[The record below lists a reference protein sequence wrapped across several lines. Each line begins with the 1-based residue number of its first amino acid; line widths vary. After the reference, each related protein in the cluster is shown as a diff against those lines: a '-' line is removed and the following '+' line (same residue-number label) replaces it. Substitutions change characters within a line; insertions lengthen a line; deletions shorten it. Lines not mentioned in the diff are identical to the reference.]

1 MGNKKKMTVLDFQ
14 KYKDEG
20 RKFSFVTAYDYTTAS
35 IVNESDCEI
44 ILVGDS
50 LGMIM
55 LGYNT
60 TVPVTVDDMIHH
72 IRPVVK
78 GAPDTFIIGDMP
90 FGSYNVSKEQAIE
103 TKMEYARKHGNQEQL
118 RGLEEALSQVRRW
131 CSDGTL
137 RSKAELNILEKQ
149 DKVKE
154 RQADLD
160 KAVTEGKGEKKIAK
174 LQRKLGEAKEELAQ
188 AVAKR
193 DALAQ

>member
-1 MGNKKKMTVLDFQ
+1 MGERLLKTAVLSATLGIALIAFSGMSLASDDFAGGC
-14 KYKDEG
+14 K
-20 RKFSFVTAYDYTTAS
+20 R
-35 IVNESDCEI
+35 
-44 ILVGDS
+44 
-50 LGMIM
+50 
-55 LGYNT
+55 
-60 TVPVTVDDMIHH
+60 
-72 IRPVVK
+72 
-78 GAPDTFIIGDMP
+78 
-90 FGSYNVSKEQAIE
+90 KEQ
-103 TKMEYARKHGNQEQL
+103 ARKHGNQEQL
-118 RGLEEALSQVRRW
+118 RGLEEALSQVRQW

-174 LQRKLGEAKEELAQ
+174 LQRKLGEAKEDLAQ

>member
-1 MGNKKKMTVLDFQ
+1 MGERLLKTAVLSATL
-14 KYKDEG
+14 G
-20 RKFSFVTAYDYTTAS
+20 IALIAFSGMSLAS
-35 IVNESDCEI
+35 DGFAGGCK
-44 ILVGDS
+44 
-50 LGMIM
+50 
-55 LGYNT
+55 
-60 TVPVTVDDMIHH
+60 
-72 IRPVVK
+72 R
-78 GAPDTFIIGDMP
+78 
-90 FGSYNVSKEQAIE
+90 KEQAIE

-118 RGLEEALSQVRRW
+118 RGLEEALSQVRQW

-160 KAVTEGKGEKKIAK
+160 KAVTEGKGDKKIAK
-174 LQRKLGEAKEELAQ
+174 LQRKLGEAKEDLAQ

>member
-1 MGNKKKMTVLDFQ
+1 
-14 KYKDEG
+14 
-20 RKFSFVTAYDYTTAS
+20 
-35 IVNESDCEI
+35 
-44 ILVGDS
+44 
-50 LGMIM
+50 
-55 LGYNT
+55 
-60 TVPVTVDDMIHH
+60 
-72 IRPVVK
+72 
-78 GAPDTFIIGDMP
+78 
-90 FGSYNVSKEQAIE
+90 
-103 TKMEYARKHGNQEQL
+103 MEYARKHGNQEQL
-118 RGLEEALSQVRRW
+118 PSTRRSFSAQVRRW

>member
-60 TVPVTVDDMIHH
+60 TVPVTVDT
-72 IRPVVK
+72 
-78 GAPDTFIIGDMP
+78 APHTWSNFMRMSTSSAAKPSSSMP
-90 FGSYNVSKEQAIE
+90 QCSTRFSS
-103 TKMEYARKHGNQEQL
+103 
-118 RGLEEALSQVRRW
+118 RRW
-131 CSDGTL
+131 EPISRKRIVSPL
-137 RSKAELNILEKQ
+137 SF
-149 DKVKE
+149 
-154 RQADLD
+154 ADF
-160 KAVTEGKGEKKIAK
+160 
-174 LQRKLGEAKEELAQ
+174 
-188 AVAKR
+188 
-193 DALAQ
+193 

>member
-1 MGNKKKMTVLDFQ
+1 MSLASDDFAGGC
-14 KYKDEG
+14 K
-20 RKFSFVTAYDYTTAS
+20 R
-35 IVNESDCEI
+35 
-44 ILVGDS
+44 
-50 LGMIM
+50 
-55 LGYNT
+55 
-60 TVPVTVDDMIHH
+60 
-72 IRPVVK
+72 
-78 GAPDTFIIGDMP
+78 
-90 FGSYNVSKEQAIE
+90 KEQAIE

-118 RGLEEALSQVRRW
+118 RGLEEALSQVRQW

-174 LQRKLGEAKEELAQ
+174 LQRKLGEAKEDLAQ

>member
-1 MGNKKKMTVLDFQ
+1 MKFQ
-14 KYKDEG
+14 SVVFSEAFQLTENTFQAYKETFSIRLTDG
-20 RKFSFVTAYDYTTAS
+20 RTPFENSSLIRDTWYC
-35 IVNESDCEI
+35 SDRFFRYEPRFRRLCRR
-44 ILVGDS
+44 VQ
-50 LGMIM
+50 
-55 LGYNT
+55 T
-60 TVPVTVDDMIHH
+60 
-72 IRPVVK
+72 
-78 GAPDTFIIGDMP
+78 
-90 FGSYNVSKEQAIE
+90 KEQAIE

-118 RGLEEALSQVRRW
+118 RGLEEALSQVRQW

-174 LQRKLGEAKEELAQ
+174 LQRKLGEAKEDLAQ

>member
-1 MGNKKKMTVLDFQ
+1 MGERLLKTAVLSATLGIALIAFCGMSLASDDFAGGC
-14 KYKDEG
+14 K
-20 RKFSFVTAYDYTTAS
+20 R
-35 IVNESDCEI
+35 
-44 ILVGDS
+44 
-50 LGMIM
+50 
-55 LGYNT
+55 
-60 TVPVTVDDMIHH
+60 
-72 IRPVVK
+72 
-78 GAPDTFIIGDMP
+78 
-90 FGSYNVSKEQAIE
+90 KEQAIE

-174 LQRKLGEAKEELAQ
+174 LQRKLGEAKEDLAQ

-193 DALAQ
+193 DALAQYYSPIEAAMWPMLKNPRPHFWI

>member
-1 MGNKKKMTVLDFQ
+1 MGERLLKTAVLSATLGIALIAFSGMSFASDDFAGGC
-14 KYKDEG
+14 K
-20 RKFSFVTAYDYTTAS
+20 RK
-35 IVNESDCEI
+35 E
-44 ILVGDS
+44 
-50 LGMIM
+50 
-55 LGYNT
+55 
-60 TVPVTVDDMIHH
+60 
-72 IRPVVK
+72 
-78 GAPDTFIIGDMP
+78 
-90 FGSYNVSKEQAIE
+90 
-103 TKMEYARKHGNQEQL
+103 HGNQEQL

-174 LQRKLGEAKEELAQ
+174 LQRKLDEAKEELAQ
-188 AVAKR
+188 AVAER